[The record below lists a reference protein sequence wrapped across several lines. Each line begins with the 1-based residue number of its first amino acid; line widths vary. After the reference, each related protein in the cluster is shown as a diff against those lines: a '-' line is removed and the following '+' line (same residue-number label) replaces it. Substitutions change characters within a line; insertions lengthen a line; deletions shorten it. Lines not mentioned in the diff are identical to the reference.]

1 MKPTLSF
8 CFNLP
13 GRGRLQPADVETV
26 RPLMQL
32 VLYMVDRMKRCKLG
46 KEVSGGWG
54 GMGLDGWDGSVSGCT
69 NRTTGPVSR
78 YVEVLCY
85 LQGLSISAK

>member
-1 MKPTLSF
+1 MKPTLAF

-13 GRGRLQPADVETV
+13 GRGRLQPSDVESV

-46 KEVSGGWG
+46 KEVGSLAGTGGG
-54 GMGLDGWDGSVSGCT
+54 GGAEGEGEGID
-69 NRTTGPVSR
+69 
-78 YVEVLCY
+78 
-85 LQGLSISAK
+85 